1 MDIHCA
7 GRDSWRRPQHA
18 PTCCSVCRRLLA
30 TWYINRF
37 FVLSVDTDSSLLSL
51 DWTGTLEEGEIIFIP
66 AQEVVDPDTGLTST
80 AIVGEVVVCN

>member
-1 MDIHCA
+1 MQPGIFA
-7 GRDSWRRPQHA
+7 
-18 PTCCSVCRRLLA
+18 A
-30 TWYINRF
+30 TVFSQLTISI
-37 FVLSVDTDSSLLSL
+37 LSP